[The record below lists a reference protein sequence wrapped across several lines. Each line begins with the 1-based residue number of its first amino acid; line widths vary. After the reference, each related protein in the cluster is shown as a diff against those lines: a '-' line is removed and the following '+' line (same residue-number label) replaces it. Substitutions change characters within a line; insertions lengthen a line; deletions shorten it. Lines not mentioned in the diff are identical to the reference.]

1 MPDIFFNK
9 NIKPMLLTE
18 QNKPFDNSQ
27 YLFEIKF
34 DGMRAIIYV
43 SNKDIVIKSRNG
55 KVLNNLFPELLDIK
69 K

>member
-1 MPDIFFNK
+1 MSDNFSNK

-34 DGMRAIIYV
+34 DGMRAIIYLI
-43 SNKDIVIKSRNG
+43 NLDMIKES
-55 KVLNNLFPELLDIK
+55 VTCLI
-69 K
+69 